1 MHQTRRR
8 KKRPSYGVRTVEL
21 SRGKKGFGFTI
32 SGQAPCILSCIVA
45 GSPAERVGLRPGD
58 FLVAVNGHNVS
69 RAPHDD
75 VVRRIGSSSGP
86 LKLQIAENYYSDSS
100 DEEAATPGRT
110 HHTRPRHRHVPRL
123 AARDAHGLFPPS
135 TNQADSNKALLELI
149 LEQKGLRTS
158 LVLRTVVGYLG
169 TIELPREV
177 AGSRL
182 QAIRSC
188 VRRLRLEQK
197 VHTLVQLSVL
207 RDGVLLADLR
217 GAALARFPAERIAF
231 SAAYADDSRFLGLV
245 TKGADGALSCHVLM
259 VDSRLR
265 LPPGVLR
272 AAPLHTSAE
281 PILRA
286 VAALYHRA
294 DGPNASPQPSQA
306 GSSNSSNSDSGIGFR
321 DEGNSSDRVLV
332 VDVEN
337 QPRFQSFSLD
347 RQGALP
353 ACPDT
358 ERLRARAMPDSVGVS
373 GEAPLA
379 LPDWVDSSPL
389 GGSLLDD
396 TLTAADPCPDGE
408 SVDLQS
414 STKGEDGSSSAT
426 PRRNES
432 SCSSNKNWTRSSSLR
447 RHQRRSHHRRS
458 THEAGTVSDGEVT
471 SEKLSMSSSVQSL
484 EQASDSSSTCD
495 QPRGRVGR
503 WLAGFDELLHDP
515 LGLLVFA
522 EFLKKEF
529 SQENIFF
536 WVVCEQY
543 RKMLDRCERKVAATA
558 IYQKHLGPGAPEP
571 VNVDSR
577 AQLSVQEGLEEA
589 APDLFVPAQKQIFN
603 LMKFDCYQRFLKSEL
618 FKQCMLREVQGKP
631 VFPEAEKEAWK
642 LHKEDKRRRSF
653 LPWHKNLKLVGSKLG
668 ERAAWARRSSKKKK
682 TPKESTASDL
692 TSSHSSLASSEA
704 SLGLLCSASRESLT
718 GAPDSNCI
726 LSRVILPDGSS
737 TVVRVHRGET
747 VGAMLMLLL
756 QKRSLTYSVV
766 DIFVAGSDKPISPNV
781 DVTMV
786 GCKEIHV
793 EPRAVFCV
801 ILPNSK
807 MLGVKAV
814 PRRSCGEV
822 LRPVLAKYSVQLE
835 HVNLRMFPVQGVTLK
850 PLSSSAL
857 VADVDGQHIVVQFK
871 ENGSENR
878 STPTVRLLPHG
889 ESVVPRFLDAI
900 HDGKVQFDDLGVT
913 DLDILFPP
921 VVELRQCGKSHGM
934 YLPPSALRPSIEKS
948 PLVECL
954 RQRET
959 SPRERDDARDL
970 WVCRE
975 LVRNLD
981 AAAPSPPPPLPPKA
995 KQRGPPPRP
1004 PSRPQGGYLSDD
1016 EEPGLTVKPLE
1027 HGEFVHIPTKTS
1039 LTNHDCNISFV

>member
-1 MHQTRRR
+1 MPRDLKRSPFCKLEHPRQLPAKNVARRKLTRVYQKDMHQTRRR

-75 VVRRIGSSSGP
+75 VVRRIGSSSGL

-123 AARDAHGLFPPS
+123 AARDAHGLFPPN
-135 TNQADSNKALLELI
+135 TNQGDSNKALLELI

-332 VDVEN
+332 VDVES

-353 ACPDT
+353 ACPDA
-358 ERLRARAMPDSVGVS
+358 ERLRARAMPDPVGVGS

-379 LPDWVDSSPL
+379 LPDWADSTLL
-389 GGSLLDD
+389 GSSLLDD
-396 TLTAADPCPDGE
+396 TLTAADTCPDGE

-543 RKMLDRCERKVAATA
+543 RKMLDRSERKTAASA
-558 IYQKHLGPGAPEP
+558 IYQKHLGSGAPEP

-577 AQLSVQEGLEEA
+577 AQLAVQEGLEEA

-618 FKQCMLREVQGKP
+618 FKQCMLREVQGEP
-631 VFPEAEKEAWK
+631 VFPEAEKEVWK

-682 TPKESTASDL
+682 VPKESTASDL
-692 TSSHSSLASSEA
+692 ASSHSSLASSEA
-704 SLGLLCSASRESLT
+704 SLGLLCSASRESLP

-766 DIFVAGSDKPISPNV
+766 DIFIAGSDKPINPNV
-781 DVTMV
+781 DVTLV

-822 LRPVLAKYSVQLE
+822 LRPILAKYSVQLE
-835 HVNLRMFPVQGVTLK
+835 HITLRMFPVQGVTLK

-871 ENGSENR
+871 ESGSENR
-878 STPTVRLLPHG
+878 SAPAVRLLPHG

-934 YLPPSALRPSIEKS
+934 YLPPSALRPGIEKS
-948 PLVECL
+948 PLVERL

-959 SPRERDDARDL
+959 SPRSRDALCSHDT
-970 WVCRE
+970 VT
-975 LVRNLD
+975 
-981 AAAPSPPPPLPPKA
+981 SP
-995 KQRGPPPRP
+995 
-1004 PSRPQGGYLSDD
+1004 
-1016 EEPGLTVKPLE
+1016 
-1027 HGEFVHIPTKTS
+1027 
-1039 LTNHDCNISFV
+1039 

>member
-1 MHQTRRR
+1 MAEADDSEQVL
-8 KKRPSYGVRTVEL
+8 PSATPLVGDGPSGRSQAPSSLVYVCAQFDVCPAMDQAKGRSLCVVKTVVLTTAQEAGVVSPL
-21 SRGKKGFGFTI
+21 KLAGCI
-32 SGQAPCILSCIVA
+32 APCILSCIVA

-100 DEEAATPGRT
+100 EEEATTPGRT

-123 AARDAHGLFPPS
+123 AARDAHGLFPPN

-321 DEGNSSDRVLV
+321 DEGNASDRVLV
-332 VDVEN
+332 VDVEG

-358 ERLRARAMPDSVGVS
+358 ERLRARAMPDPAGVGS
-373 GEAPLA
+373 EAPLV

-396 TLTAADPCPDGE
+396 TLTAADHCPDGE

-426 PRRNES
+426 PRR
-432 SCSSNKNWTRSSSLR
+432 
-447 RHQRRSHHRRS
+447 
-458 THEAGTVSDGEVT
+458 V
-471 SEKLSMSSSVQSL
+471 
-484 EQASDSSSTCD
+484 
-495 QPRGRVGR
+495 
-503 WLAGFDELLHDP
+503 
-515 LGLLVFA
+515 
-522 EFLKKEF
+522 
-529 SQENIFF
+529 
-536 WVVCEQY
+536 
-543 RKMLDRCERKVAATA
+543 
-558 IYQKHLGPGAPEP
+558 
-571 VNVDSR
+571 
-577 AQLSVQEGLEEA
+577 
-589 APDLFVPAQKQIFN
+589 
-603 LMKFDCYQRFLKSEL
+603 
-618 FKQCMLREVQGKP
+618 
-631 VFPEAEKEAWK
+631 
-642 LHKEDKRRRSF
+642 
-653 LPWHKNLKLVGSKLG
+653 
-668 ERAAWARRSSKKKK
+668 
-682 TPKESTASDL
+682 
-692 TSSHSSLASSEA
+692 
-704 SLGLLCSASRESLT
+704 CSA
-718 GAPDSNCI
+718 I
-726 LSRVILPDGSS
+726 
-737 TVVRVHRGET
+737 
-747 VGAMLMLLL
+747 
-756 QKRSLTYSVV
+756 
-766 DIFVAGSDKPISPNV
+766 
-781 DVTMV
+781 
-786 GCKEIHV
+786 
-793 EPRAVFCV
+793 
-801 ILPNSK
+801 
-807 MLGVKAV
+807 
-814 PRRSCGEV
+814 
-822 LRPVLAKYSVQLE
+822 
-835 HVNLRMFPVQGVTLK
+835 
-850 PLSSSAL
+850 
-857 VADVDGQHIVVQFK
+857 
-871 ENGSENR
+871 
-878 STPTVRLLPHG
+878 
-889 ESVVPRFLDAI
+889 
-900 HDGKVQFDDLGVT
+900 
-913 DLDILFPP
+913 
-921 VVELRQCGKSHGM
+921 
-934 YLPPSALRPSIEKS
+934 
-948 PLVECL
+948 
-954 RQRET
+954 
-959 SPRERDDARDL
+959 
-970 WVCRE
+970 
-975 LVRNLD
+975 
-981 AAAPSPPPPLPPKA
+981 
-995 KQRGPPPRP
+995 
-1004 PSRPQGGYLSDD
+1004 
-1016 EEPGLTVKPLE
+1016 
-1027 HGEFVHIPTKTS
+1027 
-1039 LTNHDCNISFV
+1039 